1 MLQQEE
7 LAMRA
12 HAHGTRGL
20 DSLRGFFALPIVLL
34 AMACGG
40 SADSGGETGG
50 AVVATVASDPAPPAG
65 EAGAL
70 AQLNASP
77 RHGEWVDVPLPGSD
91 VPVRTWVVHPERA
104 DDAPVVI
111 VIMEI
116 FGLTDWIRA
125 VADQMAAEGYIALAP
140 DLLSGMGPG
149 GGGTEAFA
157 SRDDAVAGVRGLT
170 TEESMRRL
178 DAVRA
183 YALTIPSSTGEVGV
197 MGFCWGGAASFN
209 FAVHQPG
216 LGAAVVYYGTSP
228 EEGAAYAD
236 IAAPVLGL
244 YGGDDQ
250 RVNATI
256 PIAEEAL
263 AELGKTYEVEIYDG
277 AGHGFLRAQDD
288 REGANM
294 RASEQAWDRTIAF
307 FREHL
312 GG

>member
-1 MLQQEE
+1 MAGHTRRTRLHLT
-7 LAMRA
+7 LAA
-12 HAHGTRGL
+12 LLGL
-20 DSLRGFFALPIVLL
+20 PLL
-34 AMACGG
+34 GLVGCGPAAGADGEAEAGGAMQGAEATMAMA
-40 SADSGGETGG
+40 EPT
-50 AVVATVASDPAPPAG
+50 PPPD
-65 EAGAL
+65 EAGAP
-70 AQLNASP
+70 AALNRSP

-91 VPVRTWVVHPERA
+91 VPVRTWAVYPERS

-116 FGLTDWIRA
+116 YGLTDWIRS
-125 VADQMAAEGYIALAP
+125 VADQMAAEGFIALAP

-157 SRDDAVAGVRGLT
+157 SRDDVVAGVRGLES
-170 TEESMRRL
+170 EEAMRRL

-183 YALTIPSSTGEVGV
+183 YALTIPSGTGEVGV
-197 MGFCWGGAASFN
+197 VGFCWGGGTSFTYAA
-209 FAVHQPG
+209 HQPD
-216 LGAAVVYYGTSP
+216 LDAAIVYYGSSP
-228 EEGAAYAD
+228 SDSEVYGG
-236 IAAPVLGL
+236 ITAPVLGL

-256 PIAEEAL
+256 PGAQEAMSG
-263 AELGKTYEVEIYDG
+263 LGKPYEVEIYDG
-277 AGHGFLRAQDD
+277 AGHGFLRAQAD

-294 RASEQAWDRTIAF
+294 RATEQAWDRTVAF

>member
-1 MLQQEE
+1 
-7 LAMRA
+7 MRA
-12 HAHGTRGL
+12 PELRTRGL
-20 DSLRGFFALPIVLL
+20 HSARAFLSVALAL
-34 AMACGG
+34 ALAAC
-40 SADSGGETGG
+40 AGETGQDGESGGGPG
-50 AVVATVASDPAPPAG
+50 AMTTTDPTPPAA
-65 EAGAL
+65 EPAAL
-70 AQLNASP
+70 AALNASP
-77 RHGEWVDVPLPGSD
+77 RHGEWIDVDLPGSD
-91 VPVRTWVVHPERA
+91 TPVRTWVVHPERS

-157 SRDDAVAGVRGLT
+157 SRDDVVAGVRGLST
-170 TEESMRRL
+170 DEAMSRL

-183 YALTIPSSTGEVGV
+183 YALTLPSSNGEVGV
-197 MGFCWGGAASFN
+197 MGFCWGGGTSFSY
-209 FAVHQPG
+209 AIHQPD
-216 LGAAVVYYGTSP
+216 LDAAVVYYGSSP
-228 EEGAAYAD
+228 AEGAAYANID
-236 IAAPVLGL
+236 APVLGL

-256 PIAEEAL
+256 PVAQEAL
-263 AELGKTYEVEIYDG
+263 SGLGKTYEVEIYEG
-277 AGHGFLRAQDD
+277 AGHGFLRAQAD

-294 RASEQAWDRTIAF
+294 SATEQAWDRTVAF